1 MLLFIV
7 VKPALVFYSNMLL
20 RMADDMIKESMAKGD
35 FDNLPGKSGI
45 IVAYLPTVSVVGES
59 DDECVPTFLT

>member
-1 MLLFIV
+1 
-7 VKPALVFYSNMLL
+7 MLL

-45 IVAYLPTVSVVGES
+45 IVAYLPTVCVVGES
-59 DDECVPTFLT
+59 DNECVRTFLT